1 MSEDSKNYKMPAA
14 EIGDWVLYRPHQDA
28 DPIPAMV
35 TKVSSRTLTMW
46 ALAPG
51 FGGIDRFSVHHQ
63 SDPGLQEFPEWKTTG
78 TWEHRR
84 SVHAVLSE
92 KIAAL
97 ERKVAE
103 LEGRSRK

>member
-1 MSEDSKNYKMPAA
+1 MSEDSKTYKMPPA
-14 EIGDWVLYRPHQDA
+14 EIGEWVLFRPHQDA
-28 DPIPAMV
+28 DAIPAMV
-35 TKVSSRTLTMW
+35 TKVSSRTLTVW
-46 ALAPG
+46 ALSPG

-63 SDPGLQEFPEWKTTG
+63 SDPGLQEFPEWKVTG

-84 SVHAVLSE
+84 SQHAILAEKLS
-92 KIAAL
+92 AL